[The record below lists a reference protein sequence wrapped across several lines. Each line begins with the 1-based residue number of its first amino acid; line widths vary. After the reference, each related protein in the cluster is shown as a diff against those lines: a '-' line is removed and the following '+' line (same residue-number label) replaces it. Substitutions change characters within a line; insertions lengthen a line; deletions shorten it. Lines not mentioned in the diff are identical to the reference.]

1 MTGVQTCALPISLSS
16 GRFGLSDIDEKNS
29 QLLEKTHREY
39 KGEISLFIMNAS
51 YRGYGIGKKLF
62 KAMIHHMKKENV
74 NSIYL
79 YTDTDCNYKFYD
91 HQGMDCRIEKDYS
104 YEFHNTEYD
113 RSKVK

>member
-1 MTGVQTCALPISLSS
+1 M
-16 GRFGLSDIDEKNS
+16 D
-29 QLLEKTHREY
+29 
-39 KGEISLFIMNAS
+39 AS

-113 RSKVK
+113 MKLFIYDYSA